1 VLVELPFRRRRSRL
15 LVRLGTAGALVVV
28 SAVSVAVAGGAY
40 VDQRA
45 GEVVRVDTGDA
56 LDSAD
61 AAPAASTVPG
71 APASS
76 GAPVVTLPDLD
87 AAAARGPVDVENYLI
102 VGSDTRV
109 GSDPTSVDF
118 GGIGPTGAEADGQ
131 RSDTM
136 MVLRYDPKSRSGALL
151 SIPRDLWVTRADTG
165 RKDKINGAFN
175 GGPQAL
181 IKTVRDALG
190 IPVNHYV
197 QVDFSGFKRMVDA
210 LGGIAV
216 PFDRYLYDKQTGF
229 EVTKP
234 GCVRLDGL
242 RALQYVRSR
251 HLQTVDNRGRYRDVD
266 GTGDLGRI
274 DRQQAFIARLLSKAI
289 RVASSDPLSI
299 ARMLDAASSSVQVDK
314 GVDLIALAGQ
324 FRRIST
330 GALTTYTLPGFDR
343 TVNGLAVLV
352 LDNANS
358 RPILDFFAGRTTVAP
373 PSDGVAALA
382 VAPEAAP
389 APSAAPAPASPG
401 AKAPATTAAATTAAA
416 TTAAATTAAA
426 AVGPAVT
433 GPAGGYLPVAAGACD
448 P

>member
-1 VLVELPFRRRRSRL
+1 MLVELPFRRRRSRL
-15 LVRLGTAGALVVV
+15 LMRLGTAGALVIV
-28 SAVSVAVAGGAY
+28 SAASVAVAGGVY
-40 VDQRA
+40 VEQRA
-45 GEVVRVDTGDA
+45 DEVVRVDTGDA
-56 LDSAD
+56 LDAGGP
-61 AAPAASTVPG
+61 AAPATAGPG
-71 APASS
+71 APAPS
-76 GAPVVTLPDLD
+76 GAPAVTLPDLD
-87 AAAARGPVDVENYLI
+87 AAAARGPVDVENFLI

-109 GSDPTSVDF
+109 GADPSSVDF

-151 SIPRDLWVTRADTG
+151 SIPRDLWVTRSDTG
-165 RKDKINGAFN
+165 RKDRINGAFN

-190 IPVNHYV
+190 IPINHYV

-274 DRQQAFIARLLSKAI
+274 DRQQAFIARLLAKAI

-324 FRRIST
+324 FRRISA

-358 RPILDFFAGRTTVAP
+358 RPILDFFAGRTTAAP
-373 PSDGVAALA
+373 PSDGVAAIA

-389 APSAAPAPASPG
+389 APSAAPAPATTG
-401 AKAPATTAAATTAAA
+401 GKAPVTTIPVTTAG
-416 TTAAATTAAA
+416 A

-433 GPAGGYLPVAAGACD
+433 GPSGGYLPVAASACD